1 MPEKL
6 SSRVYRRNITLLL
19 NTGIIHRELT
29 IYEEDKMLLKSRVA
43 IITGG
48 SRGMGRAIAIRFAEE
63 GCSSVIADVLDKE
76 AAQTV
81 KEVSRKGKKALYV
94 RCDVTDSRQVKAM
107 VDKAIGEFKKIDIMV
122 NCAGIGRPPQLISD
136 ISEAEYD
143 RVVAV
148 NMKGIFLCLQEIA
161 PHMKANN
168 YGKIINIAS
177 LAGVV
182 PAAFSVH
189 YAAAKAGA
197 LHLSKCFALEMAKYN
212 VCVNAILPG
221 MIRTDMTADFAPPG
235 IPDLD
240 KFMGEMAKGIPLGRE
255 GTTDDIASAAL
266 FLASDQSSYI
276 TGDAISVGGGMPGR
290 GVP

>member
-1 MPEKL
+1 
-6 SSRVYRRNITLLL
+6 
-19 NTGIIHRELT
+19 
-29 IYEEDKMLLKSRVA
+29 MLLKDRVA

-48 SRGMGRAIAIRFAEE
+48 SRGMGRAIAVRFAEE

-76 AAQTV
+76 AEQTV
-81 KEVSRKGKKALYV
+81 KEINQKGKEAISV

-107 VDKAIGEFKKIDIMV
+107 VDRAIGRFKKIDIMV
-122 NCAGIGRPPQLISD
+122 NCAGIGKPPQLIND
-136 ISEAEYD
+136 ISEEEYD
-143 RVVAV
+143 QVVAV
-148 NMKGIFLCLQEIA
+148 NMKGIFLCLQAIA

-168 YGKIINIAS
+168 YGKIVNIAS
-177 LAGVV
+177 LAGIV
-182 PAAFSVH
+182 PAAFSIH

-197 LHLSKCFALEMAKYN
+197 LHLSNCFALEMAKYN

-235 IPDLD
+235 IHDLD

-276 TGDAISVGGGMPGR
+276 TGGSISVGGGMPGR